1 MTTFEHWDKVISVTA
16 KDTSLEALVDFED
29 QNWNVYI
36 SERWKTLSN
45 PMRIVLEK
53 KYLVKKDNK
62 VELTKAQFQSLI
74 YEYYPEPINVDD
86 IWKELQIRKGLII
99 SNIWYNWA
107 YVDKFDDEGNYIFC
121 RKIDNWTWKSS
132 VNDFIYMRFNESDLK
147 RDVVKLEDV
156 LQYIFG
162 NAEVSDFNIIIKDD
176 DNKEIVNLAPTN

>member
-86 IWKELQIRKGLII
+86 IWNYPRKCCK
-99 SNIWYNWA
+99 Y
-107 YVDKFDDEGNYIFC
+107 
-121 RKIDNWTWKSS
+121 
-132 VNDFIYMRFNESDLK
+132 
-147 RDVVKLEDV
+147 
-156 LQYIFG
+156 
-162 NAEVSDFNIIIKDD
+162 
-176 DNKEIVNLAPTN
+176 